1 MSTSDEW
8 INVINAIENSTR
20 IFLTTSIRFLVF
32 CGVDYCYLLLQ
43 SLTLPGG
50 LLGADWTKR
59 LKTSWHWVDVCW
71 RDEKKDSESPG
82 RWNYFLQLLE
92 EDKRQSSKFFL
103 KRHFG
108 GQSKLLNLAGQTVN
122 YGALNG
128 LIIVHVLT
136 ERFNKWFH
144 LIIYAFNDLKI
155 PDQIHHCTRTNS
167 MIILWQTVS
176 SNILRIY
183 FSSNKIST
191 CLRNNETWYNEKNQL

>member
-1 MSTSDEW
+1 MAFSW
-8 INVINAIENSTR
+8 
-20 IFLTTSIRFLVF
+20 
-32 CGVDYCYLLLQ
+32 
-43 SLTLPGG
+43 TLPGG

-71 RDEKKDSESPG
+71 HDEKKDSESPG
-82 RWNYFLQLLE
+82 SWTYLLQLLE

-136 ERFNKWFH
+136 ERFNKRFH

-183 FSSNKIST
+183 FSSSKIST

>member
-1 MSTSDEW
+1 MDVAGW
-8 INVINAIENSTR
+8 ITR
-20 IFLTTSIRFLVF
+20 CRLNKKIK
-32 CGVDYCYLLLQ
+32 GK
-43 SLTLPGG
+43 LTLRRC
-50 LLGADWTKR
+50 LLTRW
-59 LKTSWHWVDVCW
+59 
-71 RDEKKDSESPG
+71 KKDSESPG
-82 RWNYFLQLLE
+82 SWTYLLQLLE

-128 LIIVHVLT
+128 LIIVQVLT

-183 FSSNKIST
+183 FSSSKIST

>member
-1 MSTSDEW
+1 MLSIRSKTVQGS
-8 INVINAIENSTR
+8 
-20 IFLTTSIRFLVF
+20 FLTISIRFLVF
-32 CGVDYCYLLLQ
+32 CGVFVDVAGWITRCRLNKKIKDK
-43 SLTLPGG
+43 LTLSRCLLTRWKIGLGIAWELDLPFTAFGG
-50 LLGADWTKR
+50 RQTAKF
-59 LKTSWHWVDVCW
+59 KI
-71 RDEKKDSESPG
+71 
-82 RWNYFLQLLE
+82 LLE
-92 EDKRQSSKFFL
+92 KT
-103 KRHFG
+103 FG

-183 FSSNKIST
+183 FSSSKIST

>member
-1 MSTSDEW
+1 M
-8 INVINAIENSTR
+8 
-20 IFLTTSIRFLVF
+20 F
-32 CGVDYCYLLLQ
+32 CGVFVDVAGWITRCRLNRKIKDK
-43 SLTLPGG
+43 LTLSRCLLTRWKKG
-50 LLGADWTKR
+50 LGIAWTY
-59 LKTSWHWVDVCW
+59 L
-71 RDEKKDSESPG
+71 
-82 RWNYFLQLLE
+82 LQLLE

-108 GQSKLLNLAGQTVN
+108 GQSKLLNLVGQTVN

-128 LIIVHVLT
+128 LIIVHVVT
-136 ERFNKWFH
+136 ERFNKWFY

-183 FSSNKIST
+183 FSSSKIST
-191 CLRNNETWYNEKNQL
+191 CLRNNETWWNVVRRRKSIIKL